1 MFSRFLPRKSVVW
14 ETFFWELLQPKS
26 CYRSGLL
33 NPPNVINV
41 VIKNVKNVVTKNV
54 PQFIYKT
61 HRKSHESHFY
71 YSCRLGGLQLNQRRD
86 PSTGIFLWI
95 LGYFWEHHFSRTL
108 SGNSFY
114 RYYLKHQI
122 VGFFFFLLTIPM
134 FIYWS
139 FISLGLCFCLTYFEW
154 LQSYKYILTLTV
166 FTNVCHWISRHLVFS
181 FWIIGVDVWE
191 RKTPVNVLPWV

>member
-1 MFSRFLPRKSVVW
+1 MGKTTQFSFLVIQFFPTYPENHNTKIIQMFSRFLPRKSVVW
-14 ETFFWELLQPKS
+14 ETFFWKLLQPKS

-139 FISLGLCFCLTYFEW
+139 FISLGLCVFVLLISNDYDHTNTFW
-154 LQSYKYILTLTV
+154 LLQFLQMFVT
-166 FTNVCHWISRHLVFS
+166 
-181 FWIIGVDVWE
+181 E
-191 RKTPVNVLPWV
+191 